1 MERIV
6 DVAQYVYDY
15 YTDISNEK
23 IDEMKLH
30 KLLYFIQRESYAIL
44 NKPMFEEDFEG
55 WMHGPVSKDIRLY
68 YDIVCGMVCATKP
81 ISEDNAYIVR
91 NVIEMYGHYDS
102 WYLRNLSHDE
112 ISWKN
117 SRIGL
122 KNNQP
127 GNKIIS
133 KSDIALDARK
143 VRPFD
148 YVWGM
153 YYDEFDDL
161 ED

>member
-15 YTDISNEK
+15 YSDISNEK

-44 NKPMFEEDFEG
+44 NEPMFEENFEG
-55 WMHGPVSKDIRLY
+55 WMHGPVSKDIRLN
-68 YDIVCGMVCATKP
+68 YDIICGMVCSTKP

-102 WYLRNLSHDE
+102 WYLRNLSHKE

-127 GNKIIS
+127 GNRIIN
-133 KSDIALDARK
+133 KSDIAIDARK